1 MLKALR
7 ELLIKAATRRPF
19 IIAIEDLHWADQSSL
34 SMLKSL
40 YQLARSYPILYINI
54 MRPGYEE
61 TTEPLL
67 KSIESTYK
75 EYTKTIQITNLDT
88 EQSTKLIDNLI
99 LSGRL
104 PDAFLQALISK
115 TDGNPFFIEEVLRS
129 LIDQGIIEFADKTFT
144 VNEKI
149 NSVNIP
155 KTINEV
161 LLSRVE
167 KLDEKTRNLLDTASV
182 IGRNFYFKVLDEAAD
197 TIGEVSERLQY
208 LKNMQLIQKSGDQDN
223 LEFVFK
229 HALAHQ
235 AAYDAM
241 VDRKRKS
248 LHLKIAES
256 IEKVFPERIN
266 EFYGTL
272 AMHYSKAEN
281 YTKAEEYL
289 LKAGDEAYKSAASLE
304 AIEFYQEAFKVYLKN
319 SGDEPDTQK
328 VTKLYSKMGDAYQLG
343 GKNMEA
349 IEYYEKVLRHYKI
362 NSPKTKFSH
371 LYKVFTNFIS
381 ILFFTTF
388 PTTRFKK
395 EATDLERWLLRV
407 LYFNGKALYSY
418 DSKRW
423 FLQTVYTFNF
433 FSRFSFSSNEYG
445 QVTLSAYSILFNWTG
460 ISLSMAR
467 KILKISG
474 ENIESKTPF
483 LQHEYFMFSKMHQ
496 FLEGNW
502 KMEPDM
508 EKIKSSIVEKGD
520 IFNLAPFLLFCGF
533 ISSELGN
540 EKETFAIIES
550 MKKIGEEF
558 ESDHALHNITA

>member
-1 MLKALR
+1 M
-7 ELLIKAATRRPF
+7 
-19 IIAIEDLHWADQSSL
+19 
-34 SMLKSL
+34 
-40 YQLARSYPILYINI
+40 
-54 MRPGYEE
+54 
-61 TTEPLL
+61 
-67 KSIESTYK
+67 
-75 EYTKTIQITNLDT
+75 
-88 EQSTKLIDNLI
+88 
-99 LSGRL
+99 
-104 PDAFLQALISK
+104 
-115 TDGNPFFIEEVLRS
+115 
-129 LIDQGIIEFADKTFT
+129 
-144 VNEKI
+144 
-149 NSVNIP
+149 
-155 KTINEV
+155 
-161 LLSRVE
+161 
-167 KLDEKTRNLLDTASV
+167 
-182 IGRNFYFKVLDEAAD
+182 
-197 TIGEVSERLQY
+197 
-208 LKNMQLIQKSGDQDN
+208 
-223 LEFVFK
+223 
-229 HALAHQ
+229 
-235 AAYDAM
+235 
-241 VDRKRKS
+241 
-248 LHLKIAES
+248 
-256 IEKVFPERIN
+256 
-266 EFYGTL
+266 
-272 AMHYSKAEN
+272 
-281 YTKAEEYL
+281 
-289 LKAGDEAYKSAASLE
+289 E

-433 FSRFSFSSNEYG
+433 FSHFSFSSNEYG

-474 ENIESKTPF
+474 ENIETKTLF

-502 KMEPDM
+502 KMEPDL
-508 EKIKSSIVEKGD
+508 EKIKSSVVEKGD

-533 ISSELGN
+533 ISCELGN

-558 ESDHALHNITA
+558 ESDHCLAQYHRLKAVALYKFRKNDQIIPETLKGIEYTRSTGHRGMLQIIYCMHLITSAKMNDLESARLDMVEIEKLMPPLKKIKIWYSTYFLAKAYLLTEEFRRDPENKSLKSNLIKTCKSAIKQARMVPNNLIESHRIAANAMWMVGKKKTAIKHYLKSIEAGEKVNGKLELSRTYFELGKRMMSNGNHKIKGHSGEQYLEKARTMFMNMNLTYDLEELERFMAK